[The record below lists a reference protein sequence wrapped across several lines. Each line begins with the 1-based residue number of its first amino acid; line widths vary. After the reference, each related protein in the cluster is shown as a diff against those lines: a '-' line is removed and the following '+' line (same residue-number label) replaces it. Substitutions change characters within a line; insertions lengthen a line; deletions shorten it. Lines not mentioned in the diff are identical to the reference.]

1 MQGKRAVGIEARA
14 NDVLEE
20 ERQRIPEMG
29 AVLPAVAGVFRR
41 GAQRDMD
48 NGGPMLVDKLH
59 CQIPHFG
66 RIHAMK
72 AGRSW

>member
-1 MQGKRAVGIEARA
+1 MQGKRAIGIETRA

-29 AVLPAVAGVFRR
+29 AVMTAVAGVFRR
-41 GAQRDMD
+41 GADRDVD
-48 NGGPMLVDKLH
+48 NGGPMLVDKLRR
-59 CQIPHFG
+59 QIPHFG

-72 AGRSW
+72 PGRSW